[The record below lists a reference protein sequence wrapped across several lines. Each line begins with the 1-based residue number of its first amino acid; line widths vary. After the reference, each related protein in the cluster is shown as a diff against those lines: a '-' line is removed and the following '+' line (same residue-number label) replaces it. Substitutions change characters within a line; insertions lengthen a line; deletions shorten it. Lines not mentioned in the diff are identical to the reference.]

1 MRVGGGMRG
10 PRDARGSAHDGSDR
24 IDRDGGGRSAKR
36 VPLGSEP
43 MTASVSARANVRW
56 VLTAQGGRLAVQFVS
71 IAVLSRLL
79 SPADYGLMA
88 MATVVTNFAMLFR
101 DMGTSTALIQMDRP
115 SAALLDAVF
124 SFNIVFGAV
133 IAAAVALCAPLAA
146 WAFSAESLTGLLVAL
161 SLTFPV
167 AAASAAPLALLERE
181 GKFRAVAWIEISS
194 GALGLTG
201 GIAGAR
207 AGLGAYSLA
216 MQAVMTAALT
226 ALQVWGLSRWRPRL
240 RWAPRELR
248 PIWPFS
254 SNLVAFNLVNYFV
267 RNADTALVGRF
278 FDAHSLG
285 WYSVANRLL
294 LFPLQNLTYV
304 ASRALLPVYSRRQN
318 EKQEIG
324 SLYLRTLAVIA
335 AISAPMMF
343 GLWALR
349 EPFVAT
355 LLGPKWSPVADIL
368 QWFAPTGF
376 LQSIG
381 ATSGTVL
388 SAVGRTDVL
397 RKIGIANTAVLI
409 CAFIVGMQ
417 FGLLGLVEAYFMA
430 TCVLTLAIMHVVLG
444 HVGCNLGALVRRVQA
459 PVACAAAMAVLLACV
474 NAALVGLVSQPV
486 RLIVLVPIG
495 ALFYLLLLSIF
506 ARGIV
511 REFLSLGGIPERRP
525 AAGAAELTAG
535 ATPQQGRGSRSP

>member
-1 MRVGGGMRG
+1 M
-10 PRDARGSAHDGSDR
+10 A
-24 IDRDGGGRSAKR
+24 
-36 VPLGSEP
+36 
-43 MTASVSARANVRW
+43 SARANVRW
-56 VLTAQGGRLAVQFVS
+56 VLTAQAGRLAVQFVS

-101 DMGTSTALIQMDRP
+101 DMGTSTALIQMERP

-124 SFNIVFGAV
+124 SFNLVFGGV
-133 IAAAVALCAPLAA
+133 IAVAVALCAPLAA
-146 WAFSAESLTGLLVAL
+146 WAFSATSLTGLLMVL
-161 SLTFPV
+161 SLSFPL
-167 AAASAAPLALLERE
+167 AAASAAQLALLERDSN
-181 GKFRAVAWIEISS
+181 FRAVAWIEISS
-194 GALGLTG
+194 GALGLAG
-201 GIAGAR
+201 GIVGAR

-216 MQAVMTAALT
+216 MQAVLTAAFT
-226 ALQVWGLSRWRPRL
+226 TLQVWGLSHWRPRL

-248 PIWPFS
+248 PIWSFS

-304 ASRALLPVYSRRQN
+304 ASRALLPVYSRRQG
-318 EKQEIG
+318 EQREIG

-355 LLGPKWSPVADIL
+355 LMGPKWSPVADIL

-376 LQSIG
+376 LQSINS
-381 ATSGTVL
+381 TSGTVL
-388 SAVGRTDVL
+388 SAIGRTDVL
-397 RKIGIANTAVLI
+397 RKIGIANAIVLVG
-409 CAFIVGMQ
+409 AFVAGMQ
-417 FGLLGLVEAYFMA
+417 FGLLGLVEAYFVA

-444 HVGCNLGALVRRVQA
+444 HVGCNLGALIRRVQA
-459 PVACAAAMAVLLACV
+459 PVASAAAMA
-474 NAALVGLVSQPV
+474 ALVALLNSALQALVSPPV
-486 RLIVLVPIG
+486 RLIVLVPVG
-495 ALFYLLLLSIF
+495 GLFYLLLLWTFGS
-506 ARGIV
+506 GIV
-511 REFLSLGGIPERRP
+511 RELLALGGIPDGRLV
-525 AAGAAELTAG
+525 AGTGSEVTAG
-535 ATPQQGRGSRSP
+535 VTPREKQGPRSR